1 MKLPLSFGSVS
12 GEIKTVPDSELRAVK
27 DFKDAIRLC
36 IKLAPVRRT
45 QNDLAA
51 LIGVNATQFS
61 KVLNGSF
68 HLPGDA
74 ITELEKVCQNTAITQ
89 YQAAKHG
96 ATLHFKTPQE
106 IIEEQAR
113 EIEQLKRRV
122 A

>member
-1 MKLPLSFGSVS
+1 MKLPLSFGSISSEV
-12 GEIKTVPDSELRAVK
+12 KTVPDSELRAVK

-36 IKLAPVRRT
+36 IKLAPVRRI
-45 QNDLAA
+45 QNDVAA

-89 YQAAKHG
+89 FMASRHG
-96 ATLHFKTPQE
+96 ATLHFETL
-106 IIEEQAR
+106 EEKVQRLEA
-113 EIEQLKRRV
+113 ELAKV
-122 A
+122 AA